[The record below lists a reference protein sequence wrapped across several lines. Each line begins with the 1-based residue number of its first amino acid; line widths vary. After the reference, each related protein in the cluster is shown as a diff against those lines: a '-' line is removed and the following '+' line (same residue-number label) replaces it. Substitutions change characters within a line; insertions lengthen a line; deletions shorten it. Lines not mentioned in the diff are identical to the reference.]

1 VARRSSEGPERRER
15 LQAQGRLLLAIDGLQ
30 PDVGHEVL
38 WGGREGLSREVLLAR
53 RLLSAAERELTP
65 LLREAVAGLEVPVVG
80 AVSDGPHAI
89 RHAVAAAFPGQPH
102 QRCHFHYVRQAAGP
116 IWEADR
122 QAKKALKKRVRGI
135 RPLERAVEGREDEE
149 AEIVQGDGAAVR
161 SALSEDGRAPLEP
174 SGLELEERL
183 SAMAASLDRVTERK
197 GGSLGYARH
206 GKRLRRSGP
215 RCERPVPG
223 GTRRP
228 RSWRTGPTRPV
239 RPCVDTTKRSW
250 SGCARRPRRP
260 ASRQGAVEHCLKVT
274 QSYWLGLFHGYEVE
288 GLPRTNND
296 LEQFFGAIRHRERRC
311 SGHKRASSTRVG
323 RGAVRVLA
331 ATVTRLCPPTPEQL
345 APRDLDA
352 WRTQRHRLKHC
363 QHARVLQC
371 RFRRQPDAYLA
382 ALEERLVKLSLP
394 P

>member
-1 VARRSSEGPERRER
+1 VRALLGALRYQHHETVIEIHRALVERGVSISQRNVTDLLDGYDERVARRSSEGPERRER

-197 GGSLGYARH
+197 GGSYRS
-206 GKRLRRSGP
+206 RSRR
-215 RCERPVPG
+215 
-223 GTRRP
+223 
-228 RSWRTGPTRPV
+228 
-239 RPCVDTTKRSW
+239 
-250 SGCARRPRRP
+250 
-260 ASRQGAVEHCLKVT
+260 
-274 QSYWLGLFHGYEVE
+274 
-288 GLPRTNND
+288 
-296 LEQFFGAIRHRERRC
+296 
-311 SGHKRASSTRVG
+311 
-323 RGAVRVLA
+323 
-331 ATVTRLCPPTPEQL
+331 
-345 APRDLDA
+345 
-352 WRTQRHRLKHC
+352 
-363 QHARVLQC
+363 
-371 RFRRQPDAYLA
+371 
-382 ALEERLVKLSLP
+382 
-394 P
+394 